1 MILNLKSIFVCVTFC
16 CNKNKLKRKSQRL
29 RWNTVIVTISVD
41 LTEQTYTFFNDFAF
55 YTCVF
60 FYCSYSTNFWFFW
73 YNELNLYSCYIFCK
87 CKNTFTHYQV
97 VISHRKL
104 ENCLSTNVFPIL
116 PFVIIQAFNEI
127 DGC

>member
-1 MILNLKSIFVCVTFC
+1 M
-16 CNKNKLKRKSQRL
+16 
-29 RWNTVIVTISVD
+29 VTISVD
-41 LTEQTYTFFNDFAF
+41 LTEQTYTFLMTLHFTRAF
-55 YTCVF
+55 SFIALTAQTLCF
-60 FYCSYSTNFWFFW
+60 L
-73 YNELNLYSCYIFCK
+73 YNELNLYSCYFCK

-104 ENCLSTNVFPIL
+104 ENCLSTNVLPFL